1 MCRNR
6 RNVDNRP
13 TVRLLSAVD
22 ELFLICIMYGS
33 YLQSTVPTKQGGI
46 FCTKG
51 GVIKLTGRSGSKRP
65 NSCLY
70 VASHSSIDAC
80 RLTKLSHLTLAE
92 AIQKFIFVT

>member
-33 YLQSTVPTKQGGI
+33 YVSTVYSTYEARGYI
-46 FCTKG
+46 
-51 GVIKLTGRSGSKRP
+51 
-65 NSCLY
+65 LY
-70 VASHSSIDAC
+70 EGWSDQTDRKERFKTA
-80 RLTKLSHLTLAE
+80 
-92 AIQKFIFVT
+92 